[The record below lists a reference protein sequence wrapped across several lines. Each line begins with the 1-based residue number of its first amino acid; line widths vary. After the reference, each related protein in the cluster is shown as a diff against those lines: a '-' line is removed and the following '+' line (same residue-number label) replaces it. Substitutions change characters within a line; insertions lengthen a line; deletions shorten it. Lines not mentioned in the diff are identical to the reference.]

1 MSKYYLYC
9 QNEMSENP
17 KEIYIRVPRLRLIYN
32 MANQKYSMIKIPI
45 YPNWETT
52 EKFIEFIKNM
62 EEEIFN
68 TLNKK
73 NEMSS
78 LISKKNGLLL
88 LKTKLQDNVK
98 ITSNLNKDV
107 TLNDFKINGMI
118 ELVIR
123 ISYVWMKENKM
134 GLSSQIYQIKYFAP
148 PEQLDINFIDEHVV
162 SHIVK
167 TPSFQGPEAVAPG
180 PGVRQTTPQPNFPG
194 QPQQTNMA
202 PGLTLPQVIA
212 LVDKRLNNLEVF
224 AQKQSNSQSSDS
236 ESLNTNQLK
245 PVFDE
250 YSTRF
255 DIIAEELASLKDTI
269 LKLQTYTM
277 EVNKTLMEDR
287 IRILSEEP
295 TPLEKALNA
304 VDPR

>member
-1 MSKYYLYC
+1 MS
-9 QNEMSENP
+9 
-17 KEIYIRVPRLRLIYN
+17 
-32 MANQKYSMIKIPI
+32 AA
-45 YPNWETT
+45 
-52 EKFIEFIKNM
+52 
-62 EEEIFN
+62 
-68 TLNKK
+68 
-73 NEMSS
+73 
-78 LISKKNGLLL
+78 
-88 LKTKLQDNVK
+88 
-98 ITSNLNKDV
+98 
-107 TLNDFKINGMI
+107 
-118 ELVIR
+118 
-123 ISYVWMKENKM
+123 
-134 GLSSQIYQIKYFAP
+134 LSSARRRRA
-148 PEQLDINFIDEHVV
+148 
-162 SHIVK
+162 
-167 TPSFQGPEAVAPG
+167 GPEAVAPA

-194 QPQQTNMA
+194 QPQQANMA

-224 AQKQSNSQSSDS
+224 VQNQSNGQSSE

-250 YSTRF
+250 YNARF